1 MKINFKCRI
10 LIAIFLLLA
19 SVASG
24 EHLGTRVISDG
35 ATYEMYVGDTI
46 TFRNARQLRS
56 SRYYAFNWYPDDE
69 SFADFE
75 GRGKNSPHLK
85 VIAKE
90 PGEFTIT
97 ATLDFSEQITLYD
110 LRNYNYE
117 DRFTVIISEPPTKAR
132 TSTPASNTPKQ
143 TTATEKVPKKTAVSS
158 AVSSAASFVSSKKR
172 TSASSRAKST
182 SVKNDSKAAYTSSVA
197 SSTMSSEKTQ
207 DAKLSSANEVSVSI
221 VKGTKGA
228 NFSEGCE
235 NLYDGNV
242 QTKWCV
248 TKFSSAYVIFEFSS
262 AASIN
267 GMIITTA
274 NDNSVYRGRS
284 PRDFALYGSNQS
296 SLPSESDNS
305 WEFVAAKND
314 DEVLDDTNYK
324 TCKYSLESESR
335 KYKYYKLEIT
345 KTKGANVMQM
355 SEFSFLSGI
364 YKFSPA
370 KARSAYNSSNDD
382 SNLQSMPF
390 DLFKAVEAETISPQI
405 IQNLIKSGADVNAKD
420 EKSGQTVLIEA
431 IRSNREPEVIKAL
444 VNAGAELNVRCNDGA
459 TALMWAARYAKNPE
473 VVKVLINAGANPND
487 HNIQGITAL
496 MGAVAFNG
504 NLEVIKVFLDYGAD
518 IFARTMMGR
527 P

>member
-10 LIAIFLLLA
+10 LVAIFLLLA

-90 PGEFTIT
+90 PGEFTIM
-97 ATLDFSEQITLYD
+97 ATLDFSEQFGLYD
-110 LRNYNYE
+110 FKNYNYE
-117 DRFTVIISEPPTKAR
+117 DKFTVTIYESPSKAR
-132 TSTPASNTPKQ
+132 TST
-143 TTATEKVPKKTAVSS
+143 
-158 AVSSAASFVSSKKR
+158 
-172 TSASSRAKST
+172 SASSTAKQT
-182 SVKNDSKAAYTSSVA
+182 AAKNASKTAGTSSLA

-207 DAKLSSANEVSVSI
+207 DAKLSSSNEVSVSI

-228 NFSEGCE
+228 NSSEACE

-248 TKFSSAYVIFEFSS
+248 TNFSSAYVIFEFSS

-267 GMIITTA
+267 GIIITTA
-274 NDNSVYRGRS
+274 NDNSVYRGRN
-284 PRDFALYGSNQS
+284 PRDFALYGSNKS
-296 SLPSESDNS
+296 SLPFESDNS

-324 TCKYSLESESR
+324 TCKYSLESESK

-370 KARSAYNSSNDD
+370 KARSAY
-382 SNLQSMPF
+382 
-390 DLFKAVEAETISPQI
+390 K
-405 IQNLIKSGADVNAKD
+405 
-420 EKSGQTVLIEA
+420 
-431 IRSNREPEVIKAL
+431 
-444 VNAGAELNVRCNDGA
+444 
-459 TALMWAARYAKNPE
+459 
-473 VVKVLINAGANPND
+473 
-487 HNIQGITAL
+487 
-496 MGAVAFNG
+496 
-504 NLEVIKVFLDYGAD
+504 
-518 IFARTMMGR
+518 
-527 P
+527 